1 MDCRDQPRDD
11 DLGVLRI
18 IPLTAPRLNKDI
30 FMTEH
35 FAAIAQFD
43 TSIATA
49 RDADAAFGALQ
60 ALVQATVGAK
70 LFTYMT
76 VDMAAEVARRAY
88 TSDPANYPTSGTK
101 PIRYDSWFDLVHKER
116 RYFVANTIAEIAKV
130 FPDYELINSLG
141 CQSVVNMPVVLGG
154 ELVGTVNM
162 LDVEGYYTPERV
174 DLIRELV
181 AIPAKL
187 AALVARG

>member
-1 MDCRDQPRDD
+1 
-11 DLGVLRI
+11 
-18 IPLTAPRLNKDI
+18 
-30 FMTEH
+30 MTEH
-35 FAAIAQFD
+35 FEATARFDAAIAN
-43 TSIATA
+43 AKG
-49 RDADAAFGALQ
+49 ADEAFAALQ
-60 ALVQATVGAK
+60 ALTEQTVGVK
-70 LFTYMT
+70 LFTFMN
-76 VDMAAEVARRAY
+76 VDMQAEVARRAY

-101 PIRYDSWFDLVHKER
+101 PIRYDSWFDIVHKER

-130 FPDYELINSLG
+130 FPDYELIDSLG

-174 DLIRELV
+174 ADIREVLAV
-181 AIPAKL
+181 PAKL

>member
-1 MDCRDQPRDD
+1 
-11 DLGVLRI
+11 
-18 IPLTAPRLNKDI
+18 
-30 FMTEH
+30 MTDY
-35 FAAIAQFD
+35 ADAIARFD
-43 TSIATA
+43 ADIAEA
-49 RDADAAFGALQ
+49 KRADAAFSALQ

-88 TSDPANYPTSGTK
+88 TSDPKSYPTSGTK
-101 PIRYDSWFDLVHKER
+101 PIRYDSWFDIVHKER
-116 RYFVANTIAEIAKV
+116 RYFVANTIIDIAKV
-130 FPDYELINSLG
+130 FSDHELIDSLG

-174 DLIRELV
+174 QVIREVV
-181 AIPAKL
+181 AVPAKL
-187 AALVARG
+187 AAMVARG